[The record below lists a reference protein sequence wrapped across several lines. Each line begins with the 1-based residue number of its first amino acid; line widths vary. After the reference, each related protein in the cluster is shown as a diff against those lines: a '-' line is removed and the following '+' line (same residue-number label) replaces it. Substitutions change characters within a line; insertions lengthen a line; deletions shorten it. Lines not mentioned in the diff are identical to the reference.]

1 MLRNTIY
8 VQIQD
13 FERHILHPMGLELV
27 PMEETAYLY
36 IELLHALTISD
47 VHAYPCIICAYHD
60 RP

>member
-1 MLRNTIY
+1 MKKFN

-36 IELLHALTISD
+36 IDCVPQHQ
-47 VHAYPCIICAYHD
+47 
-60 RP
+60 